1 MSFRENLLKKLE
13 INRLAGLIRKTI
25 APAAS
30 EIRLDKEMMAQLLAL
45 STFEHCRERDLD
57 LYVKEAGEGDPWVL
71 VLDNELPIYRTDVA
85 DVVLR
90 KSPYTKEML
99 SIRNIIKILKDS
111 DVKVSRKEDSLE
123 TVRADCLAGL
133 DLSYTT
139 EDIKSIAYDGAAS
152 LESKYPEG
160 VIENLALFAELTGF
174 QPAPAPFKS
183 KHHVVFGKLSA
194 NDHGAVVF
202 GPFFIF
208 DRIHDRLGLIEDP
221 LSAADPEQVERYK
234 RCLDGQETPSVQGSR
249 VFEYLRDLI
258 LSAQVVGS

>member
-13 INRLAGLIRKTI
+13 INRLTGQIRKSI

-30 EIRLDKEMMAQLLAL
+30 EIRLDKVLMRQLLAL
-45 STFEHCRERDLD
+45 STFEHRRERDLD
-57 LYVKEAGEGDPWVL
+57 LYTKETVEGDPLVL
-71 VLDNELPIYRTDVA
+71 VLDNELPIYQTDVA

-111 DVKVSRKEDSLE
+111 DVKISRKEESLE

-133 DLSYTT
+133 DLSYTA

-160 VIENLALFAELTGF
+160 VIENLALFAELAGF
-174 QPAPAPFKS
+174 QPAPAPFNS
-183 KHHVVFGKLSA
+183 KHHVIFGKLA
-194 NDHGAVVF
+194 RRDGGGVEF
-202 GPFFIF
+202 GPVVIY
-208 DRIHDRLGLIEDP
+208 DRVHDSLGLIEEP
-221 LSAADPEQVERYK
+221 LSGDDPEQIERY
-234 RCLDGQETPSVQGSR
+234 QEILAARQKLAIR
-249 VFEYLRDLI
+249 DAKVFEYFKNI
-258 LSAQVVGS
+258 VLSKQ

>member
-13 INRLAGLIRKTI
+13 INRLADLIRKTI

-45 STFEHCRERDLD
+45 SAFEHRRERDLD
-57 LYVKEAGEGDPWVL
+57 LYVKDTGEGDPWVL
-71 VLDNELPIYRTDVA
+71 VLDNELPIYRTTVA

-111 DVKVSRKEDSLE
+111 DVKISRKADSLE

-133 DLSYTT
+133 DLSYTA
-139 EDIKSIAYDGAAS
+139 EDIKSMAYDGAAS

-160 VIENLALFAELTGF
+160 VIENLALFAELAGF
-174 QPAPAPFKS
+174 QPAPAPFNS
-183 KHHVVFGKLSA
+183 KHHVIFGKLVRKVS
-194 NDHGAVVF
+194 GGVEF
-202 GPFFIF
+202 GPVVIY
-208 DRIHDRLGLIEDP
+208 DRVHDRLGLIEEP
-221 LSAADPEQVERYK
+221 LSGDDPEQIERY
-234 RCLDGQETPSVQGSR
+234 QEILAARQKLAIR
-249 VFEYLRDLI
+249 DAKVFEYFKNI
-258 LSAQVVGS
+258 VLSKQ